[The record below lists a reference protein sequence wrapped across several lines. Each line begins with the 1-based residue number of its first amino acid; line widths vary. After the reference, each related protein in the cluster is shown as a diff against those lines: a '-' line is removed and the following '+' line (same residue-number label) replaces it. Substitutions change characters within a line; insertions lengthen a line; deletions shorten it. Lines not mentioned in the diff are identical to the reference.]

1 MTAVS
6 LNSFYKVIVLNIDIF
21 ESEIVD
27 EKHFQNSQEARQ
39 YCDNIR
45 KNTGNMAFVVKM

>member
-6 LNSFYKVIVLNIDIF
+6 FDTFYKVIVLNIDIF

-27 EKHFQNSQEARQ
+27 ERHFQDPGEARQ
-39 YCDNIR
+39 YCDNVR
-45 KNTGNMAFVVKM
+45 KNGTNMAFVVKM